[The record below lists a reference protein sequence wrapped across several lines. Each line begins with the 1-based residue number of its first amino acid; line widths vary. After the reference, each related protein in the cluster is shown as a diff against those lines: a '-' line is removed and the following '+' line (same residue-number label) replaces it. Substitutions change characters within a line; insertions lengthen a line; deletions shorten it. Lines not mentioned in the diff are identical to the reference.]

1 MGPHFRFPPGLFPD
15 SYLVLLPAPLHLRVV
30 VVKERYAAVAP
41 LDAAVMSPTARIP
54 DVLAPPSMDPVG
66 LQRLAPVPPALLDAG
81 ADRPQTGDVPRTVY
95 EDTLARVLRG
105 DSARLLEAIGE
116 AGVNLIVTSP
126 PYALGIDYGKTGYAD
141 DQPYAAYLD
150 WVATWAT
157 ALLDVSAPG
166 GRACINIPLDSN
178 KGGKRAIYADYLRI
192 FQAAGWVY
200 QTSIVWNEQNISRR
214 TAWGS
219 WLSPSAPFVTAPV
232 EMIAVFYKG
241 SYRRPAT
248 ATRRGDIT
256 RDEFL
261 AWTLGMWTF
270 AGANPRRVG
279 HPAPFPEELPRR
291 LIKLYSY
298 PDDIVLDPFSGS
310 GTTLVAAKR
319 LGRGSLGVEIN
330 PIFCD
335 LTVRNLQ
342 NVELAAAS

>member
-1 MGPHFRFPPGLFPD
+1 M
-15 SYLVLLPAPLHLRVV
+15 SLVSS
-30 VVKERYAAVAP
+30 RYAAVVS
-41 LDAAVMSPTARIP
+41 LDAPVMGAAARIP
-54 DVLAPPSMDPVG
+54 AVLASTPMDPAG
-66 LQRLAPVPPALLDAG
+66 LHRLTPVVAASLDAS
-81 ADRPQTGDVPRTVY
+81 ADRPQTGDVPQRVY
-95 EDTLARVLRG
+95 DDALATVLRG
-105 DSARLLEAIGE
+105 DSARLLEVADLPR
-116 AGVNLIVTSP
+116 VNLVVTSP
-126 PYALGIDYGKTGYAD
+126 PYSLGVDYGQAGYAD
-141 DQPYAAYLD
+141 DQPYARYLD
-150 WVATWAT
+150 WVRTWAVT
-157 ALLDVSAPG
+157 LLDVSAPG
-166 GRACINIPLDSN
+166 GRACINMPLDSN

-192 FQAAGWVY
+192 FQDVGWTY

-241 SYRRPAT
+241 SYRRPAVNGL
-248 ATRRGDIT
+248 RGDIT

-298 PDDIVLDPFSGS
+298 PEDLILDPFSGS

-319 LGRGSLGVEIN
+319 LGRSSVGVEIN
-330 PIFCD
+330 PAFCD
-335 LTVRNLQ
+335 LTIRNLQ
-342 NVELAAAS
+342 TVELAAAS

>member
-1 MGPHFRFPPGLFPD
+1 M
-15 SYLVLLPAPLHLRVV
+15 PAPSELDPAGLPRLTTLPPV
-30 VVKERYAAVAP
+30 
-41 LDAAVMSPTARIP
+41 LDAS
-54 DVLAPPSMDPVG
+54 
-66 LQRLAPVPPALLDAG
+66 
-81 ADRPQTGDVPRTVY
+81 ADRPQTGDVPVVAY
-95 EDTLARVLRG
+95 EDRLARVLHG
-105 DSARLLEAIGE
+105 DCARLLEFDPDLGA
-116 AGVNLIVTSP
+116 NLIITSP
-126 PYALGIDYGKTGYAD
+126 PYSLGVDYGRAGYTD
-141 DQPYAAYLD
+141 DQPYTEYLN
-150 WVATWAT
+150 WVRTWADT
-157 ALLDVSAPG
+157 LYQVAADA

-192 FQAAGWVY
+192 FQDVGWTY

-232 EMIAVFYKG
+232 EMIAVFHKG
-241 SYRRPAT
+241 GFRRPAT
-248 ATRRGDIT
+248 GGRRGDIA
-256 RDEFL
+256 REEFL

-298 PDDIVLDPFSGS
+298 PDDLVLDPFSGS

-319 LGRGSLGVEIN
+319 LGRYSVGVEIN
-330 PIFCD
+330 PTFCA
-335 LTVRNLQ
+335 LTQRNVQ